1 MPEALCFCPFP
12 AVRIRTQPK
21 TSTMSLSQ
29 YFGRCTYIAF
39 CCGQRKHG
47 KRIIVSLPGINL
59 SRIVWSRFFGRA
71 RVTPRKS
78 TPSPHANAKRSRS
91 HGLSPEDIETVSQ
104 LTHLSFRSSF
114 VTGSSAR
121 NALSTAHPNSLASR
135 KLSPAARRAAY
146 SRSSSRRAGRMTRRP
161 YA

>member
-1 MPEALCFCPFP
+1 MPEALCFYPFP

-91 HGLSPEDIETVSQ
+91 HRLSPEDIETQWSPNIAFAAVNWKA
-104 LTHLSFRSSF
+104 FRNKHRRMQVAPVWASCRKAHEHDQRK
-114 VTGSSAR
+114 AR
-121 NALSTAHPNSLASR
+121 EHDQRGPAS
-135 KLSPAARRAAY
+135 
-146 SRSSSRRAGRMTRRP
+146 
-161 YA
+161 

>member
-12 AVRIRTQPK
+12 AVRIRTQAK

-47 KRIIVSLPGINL
+47 KRFIVSLPGINL

-71 RVTPRKS
+71 RVTPRRS

-91 HGLSPEDIETVSQ
+91 HRLSPEDIETQWSPNTQCKLQQTLRPIPSSVVSMQ
-104 LTHLSFRSSF
+104 TS
-114 VTGSSAR
+114 GSSSHGHRAR
-121 NALSTAHPNSLASR
+121 WSMIYETYGLPIVHLPR
-135 KLSPAARRAAY
+135 
-146 SRSSSRRAGRMTRRP
+146 
-161 YA
+161 